1 VTLANG
7 QITVRIALELGP
19 FDTPTSPDW
28 TDLTDR
34 VRGYRDRRGR
44 TDVLREFQP
53 GTADVVL
60 DNGDRMLDPSNEDG
74 LLYSGA
80 TRIGLPLC
88 PVQIGVMWGGVEYPK
103 FYGYLGPEAWPGDTA
118 PHGPSGTVELHVMD
132 ALGYSPGIPG
142 DIWGILTAQ
151 KSPDWWLRMDEQEFP
166 VLDDASEVPNSI
178 GTGVAVIEGT
188 TGISRPQTLISIPGV
203 TMGVGT
209 PGLLLSGD
217 HLLRS
222 PATSIM
228 PAGDEDKFTVMLW
241 WSARDP
247 IGAGDES
254 IVATMVNPST
264 SVPRW
269 KITVDGDDGLAYV
282 TAYDAGGTP
291 VDTGTITPIAS
302 ARWDESSLHLVVA
315 VWDAAD
321 ASFTVWFGGVSTALT
336 ISTDLYESDL
346 IVGPNPVDVL
356 YDEITVWR
364 RALDYD
370 VDLVPVFLAYGNGGL
385 WSSDTWADRLGKW
398 IEATGR
404 TVTVDD
410 TNQWHLPSTATLGL
424 WGLLR
429 PRSFSDAIEDP
440 VSSFS
445 ITLPSTLADA
455 YQTTMESGGGAR
467 WATKDGYLRARTIHA
482 LTDATYAAHYD
493 TPVTFTDEDATLGT
507 DEYRHAGVETTG
519 LRIDRIIN
527 TATVNYVYAE
537 GVDTT
542 TGPDVETSSPMVNRQ
557 LDRASR
563 DRYGIKPYEI
573 ESAWAD
579 WPLNQ
584 QMVDLIVA
592 RFAQPRQEI
601 ENLHLDPLG
610 DADLGEWLTTT
621 CELELASTEI
631 YTPFGSA
638 PITVEGLNIQQIAW
652 DWTPERWSVDLMV
665 AAS

>member
-1 VTLANG
+1 VTLADG
-7 QITVRIALELGP
+7 QITVRVALELGP
-19 FDTPTSPDW
+19 NDTPTSPDW

-34 VRGYRDRRGR
+34 VLGYRDQRGR

-60 DNGDRMLDPSNEDG
+60 DNGDRMLDPSNPDG

-118 PHGPSGTVELHVMD
+118 PHGPSGTVTLSVVD
-132 ALGYSPGIPG
+132 ALGHSPGLPG
-142 DIWGILTAQ
+142 DMWGVLTAAMQ
-151 KSPDWWLRMDEQEFP
+151 PDWWLRMDEQEFP
-166 VLDDASEVPNSI
+166 VLDDLSEIPNSL
-178 GTGVAVIEGT
+178 GAGHATVYGT
-188 TGISRPQTLISIPGV
+188 TGISRPYTQAFRPAGYGV
-203 TMGVGT
+203 IE

-217 HLLRS
+217 HEFRS
-222 PATSIM
+222 PAASIM
-228 PAGDEDKFTVMLW
+228 PDGDEDKVTVMLW
-241 WSARDP
+241 WAARTEID
-247 IGAGDES
+247 AGDVS
-254 IVATMVNPST
+254 VVARMEYPGGGN
-264 SVPRW
+264 PRW
-269 KITVDGDDGLAYV
+269 DIIVDGDDGLAYV
-282 TAYDAGGTP
+282 TAYDSGGTP
-291 VDTGTITPIAS
+291 VDTGTITPVTS
-302 ARWDESSLHLVVA
+302 ARWDIEDSSHLVIA

-336 ISTDLYESDL
+336 IGTDLYESDL
-346 IVGPNPVDVL
+346 VHGPNTVDVM
-356 YDEITVWR
+356 YDEVTVWR
-364 RALDYD
+364 RALPYAE
-370 VDLVPVFLAYGNGGL
+370 LVPVLLFSGFGGY
-385 WSSDTWADRLGKW
+385 WCSDTWADRLGHW
-398 IEATGR
+398 VEATGR
-404 TVTVDD
+404 TVTFDD
-410 TNQWHLPSTATLGL
+410 TDQWHVPGDGVLGL
-424 WGLLR
+424 WGIIHPQAR
-429 PRSFSDAIEDP
+429 FGDIEGGIDVALIQP
-440 VSSFS
+440 DN
-445 ITLPSTLADA
+445 LADA
-455 YQTTMESGGGAR
+455 YQATVESGGGAR

-482 LTDATYAAHYD
+482 LTDVTYADHYA

-519 LRIDRIIN
+519 LRIDRVIN
-527 TATVNYVYAE
+527 TATVSYQYAE
-537 GVDTT
+537 GVDTS

-557 LDRASR
+557 LDRDSR
-563 DRYGIKPYEI
+563 DRYGIKEHSI

-584 QMVDLIVA
+584 QMVDLIVT

-601 ENLHLDPLG
+601 EVLHLDPLG

-621 CELELASTEI
+621 CELELACTVI
-631 YTPFGSA
+631 YTPFGSD